1 MSSSAKGDRDP
12 PDYLSVGRV
21 VRPHGVRGAIVVEAN
36 KDTIRSVRPSA
47 QVYLGE
53 NKTPATVRTIRS
65 HRGRFIIRLVGCQ
78 DRDAAEAWRGVEI
91 FIPFGD
97 VEPLAEDE
105 YYYWQM
111 IGLSVQTEAG
121 RRLGRLESIIET
133 GANDV
138 YQVRTETGGELLL
151 PAIES
156 VIKEVDLE
164 EERII
169 VTLLPGLV
177 DE

>member
-1 MSSSAKGDRDP
+1 
-12 PDYLSVGRV
+12 
-21 VRPHGVRGAIVVEAN
+21 
-36 KDTIRSVRPSA
+36 
-47 QVYLGE
+47 
-53 NKTPATVRTIRS
+53 
-65 HRGRFIIRLVGCQ
+65 
-78 DRDAAEAWRGVEI
+78 VEI

-105 YYYWQM
+105 YYYWQV
-111 IGLSVQTEAG
+111 IGLRVQTEAG
-121 RRLGRLESIIET
+121 RHLGRLEQIIDT

-151 PAIES
+151 PAIAA

-164 EERII
+164 KERI
-169 VTLLPGLV
+169 VVHLLPGLV

>member
-1 MSSSAKGDRDP
+1 M
-12 PDYLSVGRV
+12 
-21 VRPHGVRGAIVVEAN
+21 EAN
-36 KDTIRSVRPSA
+36 KDTIRSVRPSG

-53 NKTPATVRTIRS
+53 GKTPATVRTIRS
-65 HRGRFIIRLVGCQ
+65 HRGRFIFRLVGCR

-105 YYYWQM
+105 YYYWQV
-111 IGLSVQTEAG
+111 IGLRVQTEAG
-121 RRLGRLESIIET
+121 RHLGRLEQIIDT

-151 PAIES
+151 PAIAA

-164 EERII
+164 KERI
-169 VTLLPGLV
+169 VVHLLPGLV